1 MSYFKCGALLCI
13 ICCMHADTFCQHI
26 MSFRIRDQEKESDSP
41 REVGEIDTRAPFQ
54 SVKAAVSLFGEVA
67 VSRERRSSSIK
78 RRSSE
83 NVLEKETQLLLAQRE
98 LQMIKK
104 KLDSSESTKGKALS
118 ELDKANV
125 TLQELQKKLVSVRE
139 SKQSAIEAAE
149 AVKNQAKE
157 LEQAL
162 SQKAIGYE
170 AWKQELE
177 HARKEYT
184 TTVKELDATKQELN
198 KIRQDFDTAL
208 EAKLAAFQT
217 AGEAQRSAK
226 LNSEKLQEL
235 SKQIATMKEQIQ
247 HLKAASSQAQDSQAK
262 VMEEREA
269 RLSFYE
275 NAKEEAQN
283 KLTNLKNE
291 YDHELTQSLED
302 KLHETSEEIQVL
314 QEQMK
319 QAHASEMDSV
329 RLITLEIKEAT
340 KTLQEVAEEETSLR
354 NLVDSLRTELE
365 QVKKEQEELKEKEQA
380 AEALAATLTDKLQNG
395 SEETS
400 SAVEKESEDSAA
412 VELKIKQLSFETEAA
427 RREEEE
433 MRSKTQ
439 ELKHEAE
446 KSKAVAEELQKKL
459 ELFLKQAEEAKAAE
473 QKAIEE
479 MKMMSDSDNTQDT
492 VSVLDSN
499 GKIVLTVDEFA
510 ALSGKIKE
518 SEDLIDR
525 TETASLVQV
534 EAINSR
540 KNEVNKKVEANLKA
554 IEEIKAATDM
564 ALRNAEM
571 ADSAKVA
578 VECELK
584 KRRQEEQNSECS
596 DNSPRP
602 IPLRI

>member
-1 MSYFKCGALLCI
+1 
-13 ICCMHADTFCQHI
+13 
-26 MSFRIRDQEKESDSP
+26 MSFRVRDQEKESDSP

-54 SVKAAVSLFGEVA
+54 SVRAAVSLFGEVA
-67 VSRERRSSSIK
+67 VSRDKRSFK

-98 LQMIKK
+98 LTTIKK
-104 KLDSSESTKGKALS
+104 KLDSSEITKGKALS
-118 ELDKANV
+118 ELDKANL
-125 TLQELQKKLVSVRE
+125 TLQELEKKLNSVRQ

-184 TTVKELDATKQELN
+184 TTVKELDASKQELN

-235 SKQIATMKEQIQ
+235 SNQIATMKEQIQ
-247 HLKAASSQAQDSQAK
+247 HLKVASSQAQDGQVKA
-262 VMEEREA
+262 MEEREA
-269 RLSFYE
+269 RVSFYK

-283 KLTNLKNE
+283 KLMALKNE
-291 YDHELTQSLED
+291 CDQELTQGLEA
-302 KLHETSEEIQVL
+302 KLHETSREIQVL
-314 QEQMK
+314 QEQVK
-319 QAHASEMDSV
+319 QAHASEMDTV
-329 RLITLEIKEAT
+329 RVITLEIEEAK
-340 KTLQEVAEEETSLR
+340 KTLQEVLEEETSLR
-354 NLVDSLRTELE
+354 NLVDLIRTELE
-365 QVKKEQEELKEKEQA
+365 QVKKEQEDLKEKEKA
-380 AEALAATLTDKLQNG
+380 AEAHAATLTDKLRNG

-400 SAVEKESEDSAA
+400 SAVEKESENCAK
-412 VELKIKQLSFETEAA
+412 VELRIKQLSFETEVA
-427 RREEEE
+427 RKEEEE
-433 MRSKTQ
+433 IRSKTQ

-446 KSKAVAEELQKKL
+446 KSKAVAKELEKKL
-459 ELFLKQAEEAKAAE
+459 ELYMKQAEEAREAE
-473 QKAIEE
+473 RKAIVA
-479 MKMMSDSDNTQDT
+479 MKMMSESVDSQDT
-492 VSVLDSN
+492 ASVLDAN

-525 TETASLVQV
+525 TETASMAQV
-534 EAINSR
+534 EAINLR

-564 ALRNAEM
+564 ALKNAEM
-571 ADSAKVA
+571 ADSAKVV
-578 VECELK
+578 VENELK
-584 KRRQEEQNSECS
+584 KWRLEEQNFEGTE
-596 DNSPRP
+596 NSPRS
-602 IPLRI
+602 ISLRI

>member
-1 MSYFKCGALLCI
+1 
-13 ICCMHADTFCQHI
+13 
-26 MSFRIRDQEKESDSP
+26 MSFRVRDQERDFDSP

-67 VSRERRSSSIK
+67 VSREKRSFKRRSSSSS
-78 RRSSE
+78 SSE

-98 LQMIKK
+98 LHKIKK
-104 KLDSSESTKGKALS
+104 KLDSSESTKTKALS
-118 ELDKANV
+118 ELEKANV
-125 TLQELQKKLVSVRE
+125 TLQELTKKLTSVRE

-149 AVKNQAKE
+149 VVKNQAKE

-184 TTVKELDATKQELN
+184 TTVKELDASKQELN

-235 SKQIATMKEQIQ
+235 SNQIATMKEQID
-247 HLKAASSQAQDSQAK
+247 HLKLASSQAQDDQAN
-262 VMEEREA
+262 VMREREA
-269 RLSFYE
+269 RLTFYQ
-275 NAKEEAQN
+275 NAKDEAEK
-283 KLTNLKNE
+283 KLIVLKNE
-291 YDHELTQSLED
+291 YDQELTQNLEA
-302 KLHETSEEIQVL
+302 KLSETSEEIQVL

-319 QAHASEMDSV
+319 QAHDSEIDSM

-340 KTLQEVAEEETSLR
+340 KTLQEVAAEETSLR

-365 QVKKEQEELKEKEQA
+365 QVKKEQQELKEKEKA
-380 AEALAATLTDKLQNG
+380 AEALALTLTDELQSG
-395 SEETS
+395 PEVTR
-400 SAVEKESEDSAA
+400 SAVDKESEEI
-412 VELKIKQLSFETEAA
+412 ELKIKQLSFETGAA

-433 MRSKTQ
+433 MRGKTQ
-439 ELKHEAE
+439 ELKQEAE
-446 KSKAVAEELQKKL
+446 KSKAMAEELEKKL
-459 ELFLKQAEEAKAAE
+459 EIYLKQAEEAKAAE

-479 MKMMSDSDNTQDT
+479 MKLMSDSNNTQDI

-525 TETASLVQV
+525 TEAASMAQV
-534 EAINSR
+534 EAINLR
-540 KNEVNKKVEANLKA
+540 KNEVDRKVEANLKA

-571 ADSAKVA
+571 ADSAKEV
-578 VECELK
+578 VEGELK
-584 KRRQEEQNSECS
+584 KWRLEEQNLEYS

>member
-1 MSYFKCGALLCI
+1 
-13 ICCMHADTFCQHI
+13 
-26 MSFRIRDQEKESDSP
+26 MSFRIRDQERDTDSP
-41 REVGEIDTRAPFQ
+41 REAGEIDTRAPFQ

-67 VSRERRSSSIK
+67 VSKEKRSIK

-98 LQMIKK
+98 LNKIKK
-104 KLDSSESTKGKALS
+104 QLESAENTKSKALS

-125 TLQELQKKLVSVRE
+125 TLQELTKKLNSVRE

-184 TTVKELDATKQELN
+184 TTVKELDASKQELN

-226 LNSEKLQEL
+226 LNTEKLHEL
-235 SKQIATMKEQIQ
+235 KNQVATMKEQIE
-247 HLKAASSQAQDSQAK
+247 HLKLASSQAQEDQAK
-262 VMEEREA
+262 AMEEREA

-283 KLTNLKNE
+283 KLIALKNE
-291 YDHELTQSLED
+291 YEPELTQSLEA
-302 KLHETSEEIQVL
+302 KLAETSEEIQVL
-314 QEQMK
+314 QK
-319 QAHASEMDSV
+319 QIQEAHASEMDSV

-354 NLVDSLRTELE
+354 DLVDSLRKELE
-365 QVKKEQEELKEKEQA
+365 QVKKEQEELKEKEKA
-380 AEALAATLTDKLQNG
+380 AEALAVDLTDQLQ
-395 SEETS
+395 SKPEETMD
-400 SAVEKESEDSAA
+400 KESDNIDEI
-412 VELKIKQLSFETEAA
+412 ELKIKHLSFETETA

-439 ELKHEAE
+439 ELKQEAE
-446 KSKAVAEELQKKL
+446 KSKAVAEELEKKL
-459 ELFLKQAEEAKAAE
+459 ELYLKQAEEAKAAE
-473 QKAIEE
+473 QRAIEE

-492 VSVLDSN
+492 VSVADSN

-525 TETASLVQV
+525 TETAVMAQV

-540 KNEVNKKVEANLKA
+540 KNEVDRKVEANLKA

-578 VECELK
+578 VEGELK
-584 KRRQEEQNSECS
+584 KWRQEEQNLDYS
-596 DNSPRP
+596 DNSSRP
-602 IPLRI
+602 ISLRI

>member
-1 MSYFKCGALLCI
+1 
-13 ICCMHADTFCQHI
+13 
-26 MSFRIRDQEKESDSP
+26 MSFRIRDQERDTDSP
-41 REVGEIDTRAPFQ
+41 REAGEIDTRAPFQ

-67 VSRERRSSSIK
+67 VSKEKRSIK

-98 LQMIKK
+98 LNKIKK
-104 KLDSSESTKGKALS
+104 QLESAENTKSKALS

-125 TLQELQKKLVSVRE
+125 TLQELTKKLNSVRE

-184 TTVKELDATKQELN
+184 TTVKELDASKQELN

-226 LNSEKLQEL
+226 LNTEKLHEL
-235 SKQIATMKEQIQ
+235 KNQVATMKEQIE
-247 HLKAASSQAQDSQAK
+247 HLKLASSQAQEDQAK
-262 VMEEREA
+262 AMEEREA

-283 KLTNLKNE
+283 KLIALKNE
-291 YDHELTQSLED
+291 YEPELTQSLEA
-302 KLHETSEEIQVL
+302 KLAETSEEIQVL
-314 QEQMK
+314 QK
-319 QAHASEMDSV
+319 QIQEAHASEMDSV

-340 KTLQEVAEEETSLR
+340 KTLQEVAEEESSLR
-354 NLVDSLRTELE
+354 DLVDSLRKELE
-365 QVKKEQEELKEKEQA
+365 QVKKEQEELKEKEKA
-380 AEALAATLTDKLQNG
+380 AEALAVDLTDQLQ
-395 SEETS
+395 SKPEETMD
-400 SAVEKESEDSAA
+400 KESDNIDEI
-412 VELKIKQLSFETEAA
+412 ELKIKHLSFETETA

-439 ELKHEAE
+439 ELKQEAE
-446 KSKAVAEELQKKL
+446 KSKAVAEELEKKL
-459 ELFLKQAEEAKAAE
+459 ELYLKQAEEAKAAE
-473 QKAIEE
+473 QRAIEE

-492 VSVLDSN
+492 VSVADSN

-525 TETASLVQV
+525 TETAVMAQV
-534 EAINSR
+534 EAINTR
-540 KNEVNKKVEANLKA
+540 KNEVDRKVEANLKA

-578 VECELK
+578 VEGELK
-584 KRRQEEQNSECS
+584 KWRQEEQNLDYS
-596 DNSPRP
+596 DNSSRP
-602 IPLRI
+602 ISLRI

>member
-1 MSYFKCGALLCI
+1 
-13 ICCMHADTFCQHI
+13 
-26 MSFRIRDQEKESDSP
+26 MSFRIKDQERDTDSP
-41 REVGEIDTRAPFQ
+41 REAGEIDTRAPFQ

-67 VSRERRSSSIK
+67 VSKEKRSIK

-98 LQMIKK
+98 LNKIKK
-104 KLDSSESTKGKALS
+104 QLESAENTKSKALS

-125 TLQELQKKLVSVRE
+125 TLQELTKKLNSVRE

-184 TTVKELDATKQELN
+184 TTVKELDASKQELN

-226 LNSEKLQEL
+226 LNTEKLHEL
-235 SKQIATMKEQIQ
+235 KNQVATMKEQIE
-247 HLKAASSQAQDSQAK
+247 HLKLASSQAQEDQAK
-262 VMEEREA
+262 AMEEREA

-283 KLTNLKNE
+283 KLIALKNE
-291 YDHELTQSLED
+291 YEPELTQSLEA
-302 KLHETSEEIQVL
+302 KLAETSEEIQVL
-314 QEQMK
+314 QK
-319 QAHASEMDSV
+319 QIQEAHASEMDSV

-354 NLVDSLRTELE
+354 DLVDSLRKELE
-365 QVKKEQEELKEKEQA
+365 QVKKEQEELKEKEKA
-380 AEALAATLTDKLQNG
+380 AEALAVDLTDQLQ
-395 SEETS
+395 SKPEETMD
-400 SAVEKESEDSAA
+400 KESDNIDEI
-412 VELKIKQLSFETEAA
+412 ELKIKHLSFETETA

-439 ELKHEAE
+439 ELKQEAE
-446 KSKAVAEELQKKL
+446 KSKAVAEELEKKL
-459 ELFLKQAEEAKAAE
+459 ELYLKQAEEAKAAE
-473 QKAIEE
+473 QRAIEE

-492 VSVLDSN
+492 VSVADSN

-525 TETASLVQV
+525 TETAVMAQV

-540 KNEVNKKVEANLKA
+540 KNEVDRKVEANLKA

-578 VECELK
+578 VEGELK
-584 KRRQEEQNSECS
+584 KWRQEEQNLDYS
-596 DNSPRP
+596 DNSSRP
-602 IPLRI
+602 ISLRI